1 MELDMEQ
8 KFVRPNKGESAS
20 GVTCKSK
27 ENQTT
32 TTSEDVQASKPPEKQ
47 ETETKQIP
55 SETVKQEVEDAK
67 TRANQ
72 LFESLQRLAADF
84 ENYKKRVA
92 KERQEILLS
101 ANARLIL
108 KLLDIY
114 EGLKKAIDASPAGID
129 SNYLNGVK
137 MLYDEFSRILK
148 NEGLEPIE
156 TVGKPFDVRKH
167 EVLMRQIKDD
177 LPEDT
182 ILEEIQ
188 SGYMLNSRVLRH
200 AKVVVSQK
208 SPPPAEE
215 KHEPEEQTNK

>member
-1 MELDMEQ
+1 MELEMQPE
-8 KFVRPNKGESAS
+8 FVCKNEEKQSTAAS
-20 GVTCKSK
+20 
-27 ENQTT
+27 NPPQA
-32 TTSEDVQASKPPEKQ
+32 DQASQPVEKIEDKEMQ
-47 ETETKQIP
+47 EAETKQIP

-67 TRANQ
+67 ARANQ
-72 LFESLQRLAADF
+72 LFVSLQRLAADF

-92 KERQEILLS
+92 KERQEIILS
-101 ANARLIL
+101 ANAELIL
-108 KLLDIY
+108 KLLDVY
-114 EGLKKAIDASPAGID
+114 EGLKKAINASPAGID

-156 TVGKPFDVRKH
+156 TVGKPFDVRRH
-167 EVLMRQIKDD
+167 DVLMRQVKDD

-188 SGYMLNSRVLRH
+188 AGYMLNSRVLRH

-208 SPPPAEE
+208 SPPLTEE
-215 KHEPEEQTNK
+215 KPEAEGQIN

>member
-1 MELDMEQ
+1 MRQE
-8 KFVRPNKGESAS
+8 FV
-20 GVTCKSK
+20 CKSEEK
-27 ENQTT
+27 QSTT
-32 TTSEDVQASKPPEKQ
+32 ASNPPQADQASQPVEKTEE
-47 ETETKQIP
+47 ETREMETKQIP

-67 TRANQ
+67 ARANQ

-92 KERQEILLS
+92 KERQEIILS
-101 ANARLIL
+101 ANARLIF
-108 KLLDIY
+108 KLLDVY
-114 EGLKKAIDASPAGID
+114 EGLKKAINASPAGID

-156 TVGKPFDVRKH
+156 TVGKPFDVRIH
-167 EVLMRQIKDD
+167 EVLMRQVKDD

-188 SGYMLNSRVLRH
+188 AGYTLNSRVLRH

-208 SPPPAEE
+208 SPPPTEE
-215 KHEPEEQTNK
+215 KHEPVTHT

>member
-1 MELDMEQ
+1 MKQ
-8 KFVRPNKGESAS
+8 KISSKQEEAQSTTPS
-20 GVTCKSK
+20 G
-27 ENQTT
+27 
-32 TTSEDVQASKPPEKQ
+32 DAQASQPPEKPEEKEPQ
-47 ETETKQIP
+47 EIETKQVP

-72 LFESLQRLAADF
+72 LYEALQRLSADF
-84 ENYKKRVA
+84 ENYKKRIA
-92 KERQEILLS
+92 KERQEIILS
-101 ANARLIL
+101 SNAKLIL

-114 EGLKKAIDASPAGID
+114 EGLKKAISASPSEID

-137 MLYDEFSRILK
+137 MLHDEFSRILK

-167 EVLMRQIKDD
+167 EVLLQQVNDD

-188 SGYMLNSRVLRH
+188 TGYMLNSRVLRH

-208 SPPPAEE
+208 SPPPPPPPTEE
-215 KHEPEEQTNK
+215 KQEPEEQTNTG